1 MRYEFWK
8 ENPILLVEQTA
19 KREREPDVLTAEE
32 INGLLGELADPCRTI
47 AHVAACTGLRISELL
62 ALKWADIRFDSQEIH
77 PVRAIVDNHIGGL
90 KSEASGK
97 AVPMDIALSDA
108 LIDWRR
114 ICPYNQDTDF
124 VFGSPEKKGKQPL
137 WPDTLLH
144 KVLKP
149 AAVRAG
155 ITKRIGWHSFRRTY
169 ATLLVESGANVK
181 DTQDLLRHANAT
193 TTMDVYAQSIPA
205 GRREAQRKVTVLF
218 AKKPGN
224 ENMVPRKSASN

>member
-1 MRYEFWK
+1 MSSRTRLPF
-8 ENPILLVEQTA
+8 
-19 KREREPDVLTAEE
+19 PDLFPLFFRRVW
-32 INGLLGELADPCRTI
+32 LALSNLSL

-62 ALKWADIRFDSQEIH
+62 ALKWADIQFDAQEIH
-77 PVRAIVDNHIGGL
+77 PVRAIVDNHVGEL

-108 LIDWRR
+108 LIDWRGS
-114 ICPYNQDTDF
+114 CPYNQDTDF

-155 ITKRIGWHSFRRTY
+155 ITKRIGWHSFKHTY

-181 DTQDLLRHANAT
+181 DTQDLLRHEMPRRRWIFTRSQFRQVGARLN
-193 TTMDVYAQSIPA
+193 
-205 GRREAQRKVTVLF
+205 GR
-218 AKKPGN
+218 
-224 ENMVPRKSASN
+224 